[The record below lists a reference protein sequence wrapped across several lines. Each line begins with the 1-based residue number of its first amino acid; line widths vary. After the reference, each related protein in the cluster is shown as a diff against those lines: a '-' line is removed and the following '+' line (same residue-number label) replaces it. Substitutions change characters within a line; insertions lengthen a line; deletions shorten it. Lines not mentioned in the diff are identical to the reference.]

1 MNTSVTAST
10 PLATLLEASREK
22 SRILKE
28 RDETHFHLTG
38 ERNKDYWTQQIEEIL
53 IRLTLLQQAA
63 RAITAQRP

>member
-1 MNTSVTAST
+1 MNTSGTAST

-22 SRILKE
+22 SRIIKE
-28 RDETHFHLTG
+28 RDETHFRLTG
-38 ERNKDYWTQQIEEIL
+38 ERNKDYWTQQIKEIL

>member
-1 MNTSVTAST
+1 MNTSGTAST

-22 SRILKE
+22 SRIIKE
-28 RDETHFHLTG
+28 RDETYFHLTG

-63 RAITAQRP
+63 HAITAQRP